1 MPDRIATTV
10 DGRALALSN
19 LDKVLWPATGFT
31 KGEALHYYALTAP
44 ALLPHIRRR
53 PASFVRFP
61 DGVEGE
67 RFYIKHPPPGL
78 PTWAPTVEVIGKE
91 GPRRQVTV
99 DDVPT
104 LMALANLGALEIHVP
119 QWTADGGRDAH
130 DRLVVDLDPG
140 PGAGLPE
147 CCRVACLVRAALA
160 EDGLA
165 SWVKVSG
172 SKGLHLYAPTVPTPG
187 RLVSGYAKSLAQR
200 LEAAH
205 PDLVLHRMSRQLRPG
220 KVFVDW
226 SQNASAKTTAAPYT
240 LRARPL
246 PAVSAPVTWEEVEK
260 CTRPEQ
266 LSFTPKD
273 VLDRLEQQG
282 DPFASLTDPAWAKEL
297 PTGA

>member
-10 DGRALALSN
+10 DGRPLALSN
-19 LDKVLWPATGFT
+19 LEKVLWPATGFT
-31 KGEALHYYALTAP
+31 KGEALHYYALAAP
-44 ALLPHIRRR
+44 VLLPHLRRR

-78 PTWAPTVEVIGKE
+78 PDWAPTVEVSGKD
-91 GPRRQVTV
+91 GSRRQVVV

-104 LMALANLGALEIHVP
+104 LMALANLGALELHVP
-119 QWTADGGRDAH
+119 QWTADGGPDAH

-147 CCRVACLVRAALA
+147 CCRVACLVREALA
-160 EDGLA
+160 EDGLEC
-165 SWVKVSG
+165 WVKTSG
-172 SKGLHLYAPTVPTPG
+172 SKGLHLYAPLVPAPG
-187 RLVSGYAKSLAQR
+187 RLVSGYAKAVAQR
-200 LEAAH
+200 LEADH
-205 PDLVLHRMSRQLRPG
+205 PALVLSRMARHLRPG

-240 LRARPL
+240 LRARRTPT
-246 PAVSAPVTWEEVEK
+246 VSTPVTWEEVAR

-266 LSFTPKD
+266 LAFTPGQ
-273 VLDRLEQQG
+273 VLARVERDG
-282 DPFASLTDPAWAKEL
+282 DPFASLTDPARARPL
-297 PTGA
+297 PGTR